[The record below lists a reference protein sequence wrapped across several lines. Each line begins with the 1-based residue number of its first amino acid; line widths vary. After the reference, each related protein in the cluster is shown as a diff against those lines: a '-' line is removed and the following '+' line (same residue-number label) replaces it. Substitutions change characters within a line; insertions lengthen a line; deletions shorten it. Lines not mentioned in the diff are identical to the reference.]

1 MIFPEEG
8 DKKYLQHIIV
18 CVKLAPMLLVK
29 SRGSKHCLF
38 RRCMILFMD
47 LDGLSDSTVQESQR
61 CVDHAFPRCELRGP
75 DALRISLSLQSTPTR
90 TLDSQVSKGSSPYPQ
105 VTVSHSG
112 QTLHPSLLPRT
123 ITRNAFHQIAGV
135 ERVATQPAV
144 PVNSIGLPTRN
155 NIS

>member
-29 SRGSKHCLF
+29 SRGSKH
-38 RRCMILFMD
+38 FMD